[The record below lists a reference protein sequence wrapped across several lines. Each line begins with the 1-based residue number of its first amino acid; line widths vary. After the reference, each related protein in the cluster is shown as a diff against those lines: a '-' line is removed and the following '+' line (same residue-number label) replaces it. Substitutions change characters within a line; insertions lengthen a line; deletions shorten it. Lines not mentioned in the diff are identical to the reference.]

1 MLLFINV
8 KTSHLRF
15 YCVSHIIIIIKSLF
29 PRFFPS
35 CFLLYEADVRC
46 YSSFIHDP
54 LGSFLEVMAHCASF
68 EVRFVKWSSFIR
80 VFLAYDCQGMLGWKS
95 TRHALLCFLVKK
107 LCGNFSQ
114 ASERKSRFCAIATG
128 KTELRVAV
136 RHVSRCERCPSSP
149 RSGVFRLAVRHVP
162 CCETCLMA
170 RRDAE
175 SGVGNALVVS

>member
-1 MLLFINV
+1 MCL
-8 KTSHLRF
+8 SHN
-15 YCVSHIIIIIKSLF
+15 YNNKSPF
-29 PRFFPS
+29 SSVFPS
-35 CFLLYEADVRC
+35 CFLLFGADVRC

-68 EVRFVKWSSFIR
+68 EVRCVKWSPF
-80 VFLAYDCQGMLGWKS
+80 VPLVLAYDSQWMLGWKS

-114 ASERKSRFCAIATG
+114 ASERKSHFCAIAAG
-128 KTELRVAV
+128 KTELRVAIG
-136 RHVSRCERCPSSP
+136 HVSRCERCPSSP
-149 RSGVFRLAVRHVP
+149 RSGVFRLTVRHVP

-175 SGVGNALVVS
+175 SGVGNALVFL